1 MNDKIDPRKVE
12 NLDLNGNPI
21 PARKKNK
28 KKGGAGKGAYGK
40 KNSAK
45 GTAGKKNAAKGGDAV
60 KLGSIMQKKPVRRIE
75 HYYYFSDRPLDA
87 RKLQAAVPESYA
99 EAADIWPE
107 LNLMEVVMD
116 YDSLIFQDAQE
127 CFIDP
132 EDQKFFAQKGI
143 CAWYDISFGSADI
156 AKVREVMNG
165 VLTQCGGFV
174 GSDTDDFEPS
184 YTADNID
191 TLV

>member
-87 RKLQAAVPESYA
+87 RKLQAAVP
-99 EAADIWPE
+99 
-107 LNLMEVVMD
+107 
-116 YDSLIFQDAQE
+116 
-127 CFIDP
+127 
-132 EDQKFFAQKGI
+132 
-143 CAWYDISFGSADI
+143 GS
-156 AKVREVMNG
+156 
-165 VLTQCGGFV
+165 
-174 GSDTDDFEPS
+174 PP
-184 YTADNID
+184 
-191 TLV
+191 